1 MSTAPTDIELMA
13 RLAAGDREALGE
25 IIRRHQRPLVNF
37 FRRMGARTHEVE
49 DLAQETFLR
58 LYEYRERYRPTG
70 KFTNFLFVLA
80 RHAWADLG
88 RKSLRTPV
96 ADEEAVAAFPV
107 PSRLEGADARLDVQQ
122 ALTTLS
128 DKLRIV
134 VVLNIYQHLTYAEIA
149 EVLDLPLG
157 TVKSRMF
164 LAMREL
170 REHFDVRE

>member
-1 MSTAPTDIELMA
+1 MA

-25 IIRRHQRPLVNF
+25 IVRRHQGALVNF
-37 FRRMGARTHEVE
+37 FRRMGARTHEVD

-58 LYEYRERYRPTG
+58 LYEYRARYQPTG
-70 KFTNFLFVLA
+70 RFTNLLYVLA

-96 ADEEAVAAFPV
+96 ADEEAIAAHSV
-107 PSRLEGADARLDVQQ
+107 ESRIAGADAKLDVEQ

-128 DKLRIV
+128 DKLRVV

-164 LAMREL
+164 LALREL